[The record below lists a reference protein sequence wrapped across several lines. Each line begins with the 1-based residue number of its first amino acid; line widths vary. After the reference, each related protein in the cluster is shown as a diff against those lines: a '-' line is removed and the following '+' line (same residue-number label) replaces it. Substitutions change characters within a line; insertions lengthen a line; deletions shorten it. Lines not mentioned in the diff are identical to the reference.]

1 MIQSQQQ
8 KCLDILASI
17 TLQDHNHIEATDL
30 LLMEKVHTASSYYSI
45 SKHNHSW
52 LNAMWY
58 TPKSLWMSHGDSIIQ
73 VILVTS
79 NKHVKIRLV
88 KLSGMLESNRNVVEL
103 GLSNET

>member
-45 SKHNHSW
+45 SKHDHS
-52 LNAMWY
+52 
-58 TPKSLWMSHGDSIIQ
+58 
-73 VILVTS
+73 
-79 NKHVKIRLV
+79 
-88 KLSGMLESNRNVVEL
+88 
-103 GLSNET
+103 